1 MANGNKMKP
10 TCNVCGEH
18 YSPKRKAAGYK
29 TCLWCG
35 EEQAMQERKLWC
47 VAPMHKSNYQL
58 ITNPADLKAIN
69 PKYNNAELT
78 SYMTALDECGEASL

>member
-1 MANGNKMKP
+1 M
-10 TCNVCGEH
+10 
-18 YSPKRKAAGYK
+18 PKYEILAREIVYYAFEVEADN
-29 TCLWCG
+29 

-69 PKYNNAELT
+69 PKYNNANTAEYT
-78 SYMTALDECGEASL
+78 SAMDNLGDAPW